1 LQRGGKTYNDQVSN
15 EQVKKKI
22 VTENASNSGTSG
34 EKKFQ
39 AKRISDEQQIAKTF
53 HDFEHRSVK

>member
-1 LQRGGKTYNDQVSN
+1 LQRGGKTYNDQVPN
-15 EQVKKKI
+15 EQVKKI

-39 AKRISDEQQIAKTF
+39 AKRISHEQQIAKTF
-53 HDFEHRSVK
+53 HDFEHRIVK